1 MSRQTRDKTVTGQIL
16 SSIKIIKLK
25 GINNM
30 NLLTFTPH
38 PLTAILGP
46 NGSGKSTIL
55 HAIAGIYRP
64 EEEQPGEDHKLME
77 FFPRSPDAEWNGSEF
92 EVTHSYRRGRE
103 FITDDKKNYGKAD
116 ATGSRWIQIYA
127 RRPLREI
134 YYLGVEKC
142 VPMIES
148 EKKNNIKYE
157 TSNVSNDS
165 ISLLLRKASHVLN
178 KTYTSFNH
186 HRQPNGKYFIGV
198 EASGVRY
205 SSLSMS
211 AGEQKVFMILETVL
225 KAGKNSLIL
234 IDELDLLLHDIALKN
249 LISVLYDRAREKE
262 LQIIFTTHRESVINL
277 SSKINIR
284 HVLNLAEQT
293 FCFED
298 TKPDAINRLT
308 GERITSIEIYVEDD
322 VAEAIVKKVCAS
334 LRATKHT
341 RVIKYGAAINAFT
354 ILGGTL
360 LRGDSL
366 DNSIFVLDGDVIT
379 TPEEKNRAIK
389 KVLTGDD
396 RTAIRLRDIAL
407 EKIIQFRLPEES
419 NPEKH
424 LHSMLI
430 QSNDDNLDEESLE
443 IISVA
448 RSINFREDSHD
459 YLGQIIHEL
468 GLERSV
474 GLSRIIDIA
483 AKQADWRDLVA
494 DIEVWLNPV
503 VEGLRENQ

>member
-1 MSRQTRDKTVTGQIL
+1 MAREKTVTGQIL
-16 SSIKIIKLK
+16 SSIRIFKLK

-30 NLLTFTPH
+30 NVMTFAPH

-64 EEEQPGEDHKLME
+64 EDEQPGEDHKLME

-92 EVTHSYRRGRE
+92 EITHTYRKGRE
-103 FITDDKKNYGKAD
+103 LVLDDKKLYGKAD
-116 ATGSRWIQIYA
+116 AIGSRWIQIYA

-134 YYLGVEKC
+134 YYLGIEKC
-142 VPMIES
+142 VPMIEA

-157 TSNVSNDS
+157 TSNVSSDFIN
-165 ISLLLRKASHVLN
+165 LLLRKASHVLN
-178 KTYTSFNH
+178 KPYTSFNH
-186 HRQPNGKYFIGV
+186 HKQPNGKFFIGV

-211 AGEQKVFMILETVL
+211 AGEQKVFMILETIL
-225 KAGKNSLIL
+225 KADKNSLIL

-249 LISVLYDRAREKE
+249 LISVIYDRAREKE
-262 LQIIFTTHRESVINL
+262 LQVIFTTHRESVVNL
-277 SSKINIR
+277 STKVNIR
-284 HVLNLAEQT
+284 HVLNLAERT
-293 FCFED
+293 FCFEE

-322 VAEAIVKKVCAS
+322 VAEAIVKKLCAS

-341 RVIKYGAAINAFT
+341 RVIKYGAAVNAFT

-360 LRGDSL
+360 LRGDNL
-366 DNSIFVLDGDVIT
+366 NNSIFILDGDVIK
-379 TPEEKNRAIK
+379 TPDEKNRAIK

-396 RTAIRLRDIAL
+396 NTAIRLREKAL
-407 EKIIQFRLPEES
+407 EKVIQFSLPEGS

-424 LHSMLI
+424 LHTMLI
-430 QSNDDNLDEESLE
+430 QSDDANLDEESIE

-448 RSINFREDSHD
+448 RTIHFRENSHD

-468 GLERSV
+468 GFERSI
-474 GLSRIIDIA
+474 GLTRIIDIA
-483 AKQADWRDLVA
+483 AKHPQWLDLTA
-494 DIEVWLNPV
+494 DIESWLHPV
-503 VEGLRENQ
+503 VIDLREQGVA